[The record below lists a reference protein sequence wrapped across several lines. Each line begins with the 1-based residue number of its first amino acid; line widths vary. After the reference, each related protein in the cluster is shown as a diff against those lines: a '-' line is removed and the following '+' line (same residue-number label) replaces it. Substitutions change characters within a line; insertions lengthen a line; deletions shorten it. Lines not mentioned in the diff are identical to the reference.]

1 MKSKYSL
8 KRASRRARPL
18 RHALGAALVLMLASG
33 AAQAQGD
40 TTGIKIFKDVSGG
53 DPMTGTLF
61 EVHLDCSATPFS
73 ATVNV
78 PAGTYVEIL
87 GVPAPNTCVVTEDPA
102 LPAPPAGYAWETTTT
117 PPAPITLAVVAGE
130 ESLATIFNRLVV
142 GVPVA
147 TGSLR
152 IRKTVVGGDA
162 SGSTFEMS
170 VHCTSPEF
178 SATVDVPAG
187 QETLVSGIPAPNSC
201 TITESSNL
209 PAPPSGYAWDAEL
222 TPPAPL
228 SASVPAGVM
237 VLATVTN
244 TLRGVPPGGGATP
257 PTSLPGLGQLGL
269 ALLAV
274 LLGLAARRPL
284 RALR

>member
-8 KRASRRARPL
+8 KRARRRARPL
-18 RHALGAALVLMLASG
+18 RHALGAALILLLAGG
-33 AAQAQGD
+33 AAQAQGG
-40 TTGIKIFKDVSGG
+40 TTGVKIFKDVSGG

-61 EVHLDCSATPFS
+61 EVHLDCSTTPFS
-73 ATVNV
+73 TTVNV

-147 TGSLR
+147 TGSLA

-162 SGSTFEMS
+162 TGSVFEMT
-170 VHCTSPEF
+170 VLCTSPEF
-178 SATVDVPAG
+178 GATVTVPAN
-187 QETLVSGIPAPNSC
+187 QQALVSGIPAPNSC
-201 TITESSNL
+201 TITESPSL
-209 PAPPSGYAWDAEL
+209 PAPPPGYAWDAEL
-222 TPPAPL
+222 TPPSPL
-228 SASVPAGVM
+228 SVSVPAGVI
-237 VLATVTN
+237 VSAVVTN
-244 TLRGVPPGGGATP
+244 TLRGIPPGGGATP

-269 ALLAV
+269 ALLSVA
-274 LLGLAARRPL
+274 LGLAARRAL